1 MRDVFGEILAVFA
14 DFREVRC
21 VDVLFADVFCAAVL
35 TSAVLVDAVLLFAVV
50 FAAVLFDA
58 VLFDEVLPFAVLFKA
73 ALPSAVL
80 PADVLPADA
89 RMPVFSAVLR
99 RLALFFEFS
108 LCAAMMFYFI
118 AFRNPKLF
126 RSFFLCFSAVSS
138 SVFRCNACF
147 CLYICCKFMRFH
159 ENLCDSCK
167 FDNLSSVCAFSD
179 VSRLAIL
186 CFTLLNIHIMLKC

>member
-1 MRDVFGEILAVFA
+1 MGIETIGLLSFA

-73 ALPSAVL
+73 ALPFAVL
-80 PADVLPADA
+80 PADVLPADV
-89 RMPVFSAVLR
+89 RMPVFAAVLR
-99 RLALFFEFS
+99 QLALFLEFS
-108 LCAAMMFYFI
+108 FCAAMMFYFI

-126 RSFFLCFSAVSS
+126 PLFFCCFLLCFSLQ
-138 SVFRCNACF
+138 
-147 CLYICCKFMRFH
+147 CLLLFIYLLQIH
-159 ENLCDSCK
+159 
-167 FDNLSSVCAFSD
+167 
-179 VSRLAIL
+179 AIS
-186 CFTLLNIHIMLKC
+186 

>member
-80 PADVLPADA
+80 PAAVLPADV
-89 RMPVFSAVLR
+89 RMPVFAAVLR
-99 RLALFFEFS
+99 RLALFLEFS
-108 LCAAMMFYFI
+108 FCAAMMFYFI
-118 AFRNPKLF
+118 AFQSEAFPKLF
-126 RSFFLCFSAVSS
+126 PLFFCCFLPLFFEAMPASVLFAANSCDFMKICAIHANSIICRQFALFQTFLALQYSVSHS
-138 SVFRCNACF
+138 
-147 CLYICCKFMRFH
+147 
-159 ENLCDSCK
+159 
-167 FDNLSSVCAFSD
+167 
-179 VSRLAIL
+179 
-186 CFTLLNIHIMLKC
+186 

>member
-80 PADVLPADA
+80 PADV
-89 RMPVFSAVLR
+89 RMPVFAAVLR
-99 RLALFFEFS
+99 RLALFLEFS
-108 LCAAMMFYFI
+108 FCAAMMFYFI
-118 AFRNPKLF
+118 AFQSEAFPKLF
-126 RSFFLCFSAVSS
+126 PLFFCCFLPLFFEAMPASVLFAANSCDFMKICAIHANSIICRQFALFQTFLALQYSVSHS
-138 SVFRCNACF
+138 
-147 CLYICCKFMRFH
+147 
-159 ENLCDSCK
+159 
-167 FDNLSSVCAFSD
+167 
-179 VSRLAIL
+179 
-186 CFTLLNIHIMLKC
+186 